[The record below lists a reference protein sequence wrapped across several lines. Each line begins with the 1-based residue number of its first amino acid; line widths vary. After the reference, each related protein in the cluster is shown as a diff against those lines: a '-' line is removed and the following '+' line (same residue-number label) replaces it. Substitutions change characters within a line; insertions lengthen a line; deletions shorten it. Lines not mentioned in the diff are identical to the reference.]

1 MSPIIAFLE
10 RAGQHSG
17 DLATVLGD
25 APELA
30 AETLLLLERGDAVAL
45 AAACGARRVSSCMVS
60 APDNEPV
67 PADVPEELPE
77 DPDRESTQAA

>member
-1 MSPIIAFLE
+1 MSTIIAFLE
-10 RAGQHSG
+10 RAGQHAG

-25 APELA
+25 GPELD
-30 AETLLLLERGDAVAL
+30 AETVVLLKGGDAVAL

-67 PADVPEELPE
+67 PADVPDELPE
-77 DPDRESTQAA
+77 NPDGESTEAA